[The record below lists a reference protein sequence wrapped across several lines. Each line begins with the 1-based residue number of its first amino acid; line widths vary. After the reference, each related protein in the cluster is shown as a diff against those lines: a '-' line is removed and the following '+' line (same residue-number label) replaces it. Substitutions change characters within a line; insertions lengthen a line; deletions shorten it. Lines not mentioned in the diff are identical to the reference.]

1 MPRDLRDR
9 ETFAQAYQEHHAAIF
24 RFVLGMTGD
33 RTKAAE
39 LTQDTFV
46 WLIDHPGSYDPD
58 RGRLDAFLIGVARKL
73 LLRQNRVERAWIELP
88 DSAELI
94 AEPEPDREPD
104 VAALHQAIQA
114 LPARYREVV
123 VLCDLEG
130 RGYEEAAAVAGCAV
144 GTIRSRLHRAR
155 QFLARK
161 LESRRCIV

>member
-9 ETFAQAYQEHHAAIF
+9 ETFARAYQENHAAVF

-33 RTKAAE
+33 PAKAAE
-39 LTQDTFV
+39 LTQDAFV
-46 WLIDHPGSYDPD
+46 WLIDHPGSYDPE

-73 LLRQNRVERAWIELP
+73 LLRRNRVERAWTELP

-94 AEPEPDREPD
+94 AGPEPEPEPD

-114 LPARYREVV
+114 LPARYREMV

-130 RGYEEAAAVAGCAV
+130 RSYEEAAAAAECAV
-144 GTIRSRLHRAR
+144 GTVRSRLHRAR

-161 LESRRCIV
+161 LESRRCKV